1 MQIAYYAPFATKT
14 GYAQAAHDYMLA
26 LHRAGVSLRIVP
38 TVPSNASDLD
48 ERYAELIPLVTN
60 PTTEAATHVIAHAVP
75 SAVPNIL
82 RGITKDIA
90 TIAIT
95 TWETTHAPADMIEA
109 LDKVSD
115 LIIVP
120 SLFCASTLSEAKT
133 DIEIVP
139 HCFDPEHWPVSESP
153 PSDSPYS
160 FYSVLSWNERKNP
173 IGLLKA
179 YLSEFTSDDDVVL
192 NLKVSGYSEEDLIA
206 LVQATNIPIDRL
218 PALEIIPEY
227 FDHEGMLDF
236 HDENHC
242 FVTAARGEG
251 WNLPAFEAALA
262 GRPVIT
268 HGFGGQMQYLSPYT
282 NLHLYDYH
290 LTPAIAPPVIEAPI
304 EIAGLQIRP
313 VTQTAPSGITAHQ
326 SWAEPDL
333 HGLQKAMRACYEDRA
348 RVDHSSR
355 KALEDRFCYDTVGA
369 QLVSLLERTL
379 K

>member
-1 MQIAYYAPFATKT
+1 MHVVYYAPFATKT
-14 GYAQAAHDYMLA
+14 GYAQASHDYMLA
-26 LHRAGVSLRIVP
+26 LHRAGVSLQIVP

-48 ERYAELIPLVTN
+48 ERYAELIPLATN
-60 PTTEAATHVIAHAVP
+60 PPTEAATHIIAHAVP

-115 LIIVP
+115 LVIVP
-120 SLFCASTLSEAKT
+120 SLFCADALMTAT
-133 DIEIVP
+133 VAIEVVP
-139 HCFDPEHWPVSESP
+139 HCFDPKHWPVSEMP

-179 YLSEFTSDDDVVL
+179 YLSEFTADDDVVL
-192 NLKVSGYSEEDLIA
+192 NLKVSGYSEEDLVA
-206 LVQATNIPIDRL
+206 LVQATNIPMDRL

-251 WNLPAFEAALA
+251 WNLPAFEAALT

-268 HGFGGQMQYLSPYT
+268 HDFGGQMQYLSHYS
-282 NLHLYDYH
+282 NLVEYGHR
-290 LTPAIAPPVIEAPI
+290 LTPAIAPPVVEAPI

-313 VTQTAPSGITAHQ
+313 VTQTAPSGITARQ
-326 SWAEPDL
+326 QWAEPDL

-348 RVDHSSR
+348 QVDYSSR
-355 KALEDRFCYDTVGA
+355 KALEDRFGYDTVGA

-379 K
+379 E